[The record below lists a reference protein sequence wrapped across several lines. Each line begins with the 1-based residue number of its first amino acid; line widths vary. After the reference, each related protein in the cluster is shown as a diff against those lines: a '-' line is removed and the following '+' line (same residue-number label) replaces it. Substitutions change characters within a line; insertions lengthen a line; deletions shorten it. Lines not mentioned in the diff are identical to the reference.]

1 MIFNKIRSVYGLPI
15 FIICFFMIFQ
25 AHAKNEENPVISTV
39 TEEKKDPSPLLQQS
53 TQEPLIVVKV
63 EEVKESPPPQQL
75 PTLIKHLDTLHT
87 LQDESKLIS
96 PSVEFPSR
104 KMEGLSYQNFLTTYL
119 RRNVEEGTCF
129 RLLIKQT
136 EKPCVQHIIP
146 NPEIAQAM
154 GVPFAKPSELLALNA
169 VVEGYQGLRGVDDDL
184 RVQNAAGHEMR
195 RLLQVSSE
203 KRRRASP
210 EESKQILKGV
220 VLSIFEFMTPEILK
234 GSDNLRDLFKL
245 YMNFFNNGSL
255 DRPQT
260 RAACGDL
267 LTKISVA
274 MYVTQCIN
282 VHKTQGN
289 LSSAKSKL
297 ARFLKKTQKNSC
309 ESQFTIVDELLDQ
322 EHFGEN
328 LFGKFDLKKEFK
340 TAEIYSPCGK
350 DLKKQPDIPKDAKR
364 NLEFSGEENTTYTEQ
379 DPLLETKG
387 NIQEKTP
394 EKRRSTYRGRKNK
407 RGCCWWFWC
416 WWRGNVFDRDS
427 IV

>member
-39 TEEKKDPSPLLQQS
+39 TKEKQDSSPSLQQ
-53 TQEPLIVVKV
+53 PLVIKV

-96 PSVEFPSR
+96 PSVQFPSR
-104 KMEGLSYQNFLTTYL
+104 EMVGLNYQNFLTTYL
-119 RRNVEEGTCF
+119 RGNVEKDTCF

-169 VVEGYQGLRGVDDDL
+169 VVKGYQGLHGVDDDL
-184 RVQNAAGHEMR
+184 RVQTAAGQEMR

-210 EESKQILKGV
+210 EETKQILKGV
-220 VLSIFEFMTPEILK
+220 VLSIFEFMTPEIL
-234 GSDNLRDLFKL
+234 GLSDKFVDLFKI
-245 YMNFFNNGSL
+245 YMKFFNNDSL
-255 DRPQT
+255 VVPQT

-289 LSSAKSKL
+289 LPSAKSKL

-322 EHFGEN
+322 EHFGDN

-340 TAEIYSPCGK
+340 
-350 DLKKQPDIPKDAKR
+350 QPDVFSPYKLPESKKKPKSDDFTSKSDD
-364 NLEFSGEENTTYTEQ
+364 FTEE
-379 DPLLETKG
+379 DPLLKKG

-394 EKRRSTYRGRKNK
+394 RKNSVYTPLLGGKKK
-407 RGCCWWFWC
+407 RNGCCYC
-416 WWRGNVFDRDS
+416 CYS
-427 IV
+427 ILRCLGLINEEYEESRV